1 MNNLRIMNVC
11 AMENKKKKKNASCYD
26 WIRFPVLSTHVYTYT
41 HAYTRNTHT
50 HTRAYRGTHTYM
62 KSMNVNMEV
71 YQWDLFFWSR
81 IRFRRELR
89 KRYTQITY
97 MYTYTDRQNTISS
110 SVYIVFVEYRFCR
123 RRDSV
128 NYFPSISNERARAY
142 CNHTGDRMMMTRF

>member
-11 AMENKKKKKNASCYD
+11 AMENKKKKKMLAVTTE
-26 WIRFPVLSTHVYTYT
+26 FVFLSFRHTCTLIHMHTHE
-41 HAYTRNTHT
+41 THT